1 MARRTETG
9 TEVGTP
15 PPIGPPSPWL
25 TPPKE
30 RRSRL
35 GWALLAFVVL
45 VAAAVGGWFV
55 FENRTPHNRP
65 APSNSTSAPSVSAPS
80 LPAPIPATTYEAFAA
95 LAPDQQQAVMLQA
108 INRFNEVVNQSSETL
123 DPSLLPLVATG
134 DELGALQ
141 ERFQTLKESGYG
153 LDTASQVTV
162 LQVLMSPQPFSFVSA
177 HIQSTESAQY
187 VNPTTLSPIGSPNA
201 LTTVTSSFSFVIQ
214 DGTWK
219 ASEHIQD
226 TKQ

>member
-9 TEVGTP
+9 TEVGKP
-15 PPIGPPSPWL
+15 PPIGPPSPWPA
-25 TPPKE
+25 PPKE

-35 GWALLAFVVL
+35 GWAALALVVA
-45 VAAAVGGWFV
+45 VAAAAGGWFV
-55 FENRTPHNRP
+55 FGHRTHRNRP

-108 INRFNEVVNQSSETL
+108 MNRFNEVVNQSSERL
-123 DPSLLPLVATG
+123 DSSLLPLVATG

-141 ERFQTLKESGYG
+141 QRFQTLKQSGYG
-153 LDTASQVTV
+153 LNDSNQVTI
-162 LQVLMSPQPFSFVSA
+162 LQVVLSPQPYSFVSV
-177 HIQSTESAQY
+177 HIQSTGSDQY
-187 VNPTTLSPIGSPNA
+187 VNPSTLQPVGSPA
-201 LTTVTSSFSFVIQ
+201 PVTSVTSSFSFVID

-226 TKQ
+226 ATK